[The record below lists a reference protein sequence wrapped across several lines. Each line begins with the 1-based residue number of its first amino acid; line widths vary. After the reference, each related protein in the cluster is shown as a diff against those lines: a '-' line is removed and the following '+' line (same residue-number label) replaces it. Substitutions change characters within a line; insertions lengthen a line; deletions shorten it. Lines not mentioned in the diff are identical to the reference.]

1 VTFRRR
7 LIIFFVLIV
16 VLPMAAVA
24 LLVTQVADELR
35 TGKADARL
43 DASMETALSVLDRA
57 LAASA
62 ADARA
67 AGRDP
72 ELARALR
79 DRDPRKAGEAVTR
92 LSRRLDLAALEVET
106 PSGQALAR
114 AGSPN
119 ALASAQV
126 IVRDR
131 DGRLGRVRAAG
142 LSADRYSARVRD
154 LTGREV
160 AVFRGDRRLAATVE
174 LGGARLPQEEGTA
187 DIELPD
193 GEVRVSTVAPDRTDP
208 NLRLALFGSTGGE
221 GLAATS
227 PLVLLAVLV
236 FLGIAVLCVIL
247 LVRALQ
253 GQVREMLA
261 AAHRVGGGDFSHR
274 VPVEGNDEMAGLA
287 REFNT
292 MSERLSEQ
300 MAALRGQRAELER
313 SVKRIG
319 EAFAAGLDRGAL
331 LEIVAETALA
341 ACDATAARAVLTG
354 PRALEAEAGE
364 QPTGELAEA
373 IREAE
378 EQALREGISAEG
390 VRGDALAVAEPL
402 GGVGGGRAG
411 RAVLAIGRVGDP
423 FDSGQREMLRY
434 LGAQAAVS
442 LENIELQEL
451 ISEGAVTDEVTGLAT
466 RHRFDELLDDEV
478 ERAARFGNE
487 LSLLLISVDDFRRMS
502 NAHGHLQ
509 GNDVLREVA
518 RIVHGHSRGVD
529 SAALYGRGE
538 FALALPETG
547 TEGAMA
553 LAERILT
560 GVRHTP
566 IPLDD
571 GSGELVV
578 TVSIG
583 IATLAGAADDPKG
596 LVATARAALDR
607 ARAAGGD
614 RAEVAHFQASHRPG
628 V

>member
-7 LIIFFVLIV
+7 LIIFFALIV

-24 LLVTQVADELR
+24 LLVTQVADEWR

-43 DASMETALSVLDRA
+43 DASMETALTVLDRA

-72 ELARALR
+72 DLARALR
-79 DRDPRKAGEAVTR
+79 DRDLRKTEEAVTR

-106 PSGQALAR
+106 PSGQTLAR

-131 DGRLGRVRAAG
+131 DGRLGRVGAAG
-142 LSADRYSARVRD
+142 LSAARYSARVRD

-160 AVFRGDRRLAATVE
+160 AVFRGDQRLAATVE
-174 LGGARLPQEEGTA
+174 LGGARLPEEEGTA

-208 NLRLALFGSTGGE
+208 NLRLALFGSTGGA

-227 PLVLLAVLV
+227 PLVLLAVLA

-253 GQVREMLA
+253 SQVREMLA
-261 AAHRVGGGDFSHR
+261 AARRVGGGDFSHR

-319 EAFAAGLDRGAL
+319 EAFAAALDRGAL

-341 ACDATAARAVLTG
+341 ACNATAARAVLTG
-354 PRALEAEAGE
+354 PRGLEAEAGE
-364 QPTGELAEA
+364 RPAGELAEA

-378 EQALREGISAEG
+378 EQALREGISADG
-390 VRGDALAVAEPL
+390 GRANARAVAEPL
-402 GGVGGGRAG
+402 GSVGGVRAG
-411 RAVLAIGRVGDP
+411 RAVLAIARVGEP

-434 LGAQAAVS
+434 LAAQAAVS
-442 LENIELQEL
+442 LENIELHEL

-518 RIVHGHSRGVD
+518 RIVDGHSRGVD

-538 FALALPETG
+538 FAVALPETG
-547 TEGAMA
+547 AEGASL

-560 GVRHTP
+560 AVRDTP
-566 IPLDD
+566 ISLDD
-571 GSGELVV
+571 GSGELLV
-578 TVSIG
+578 TASIG
-583 IATLAGAADDPKG
+583 IATFAGAADDAKG

-614 RAEVAHFQASHRPG
+614 RAEVAHFQAGHRPR